1 MNGDGRVDAADG
13 MYLAQHL
20 LGASG
25 FETVAGG
32 VVDVNGND
40 LTKAS
45 DCMYL
50 AKHLVGIGWGFKC

>member
-1 MNGDGRVDAADG
+1 

-25 FETVAGG
+25 FETVTS
-32 VVDVNGND
+32 VVADVNGNG
-40 LTKAS
+40 LTEAS

-50 AKHLVGIGWGFKC
+50 AKHLAGIGGFEVLK